1 MIEENLLSPV
11 LLESLIIDLLYLW
24 LANILHL
31 RRQVQF
37 RFSDNRSGMQLHNF
51 KICANRYIVVSVNVY
66 FIVVGQNK
74 TTEEICTIVNNL
86 EYVRR
91 SLAEYDDEHM

>member
-1 MIEENLLSPV
+1 MNFHIDYYTTFSCVQLTYV
-11 LLESLIIDLLYLW
+11 TLI
-24 LANILHL
+24 A
-31 RRQVQF
+31 
-37 RFSDNRSGMQLHNF
+37 
-51 KICANRYIVVSVNVY
+51 
-66 FIVVGQNK
+66 GQNK